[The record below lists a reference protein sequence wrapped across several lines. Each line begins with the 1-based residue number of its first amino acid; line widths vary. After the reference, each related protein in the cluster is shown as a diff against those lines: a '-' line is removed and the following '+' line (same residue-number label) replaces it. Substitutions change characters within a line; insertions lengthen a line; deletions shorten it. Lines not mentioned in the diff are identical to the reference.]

1 MNELSPIT
9 LSGIDTQRPLII
21 AGPCSAENENQVLTT
36 ARQLAAGGVKI
47 FRAGLWKPRTKPGCF
62 EGVGA
67 KGLPWL
73 QRVRLETGMY
83 IATEVATEQHIDIAL
98 DAGFDMLWIGAR
110 TSASPFAMQEIANHL
125 RGVDIPILVK
135 NPINPD
141 IELWIGAL
149 ERLYNAGVRRL
160 GAVHRGFS
168 SYEKH
173 IYRNK
178 PQWHIPIE
186 LRRRI
191 PNLPIICD
199 PSHIGGSREHIAP
212 LSQQAMDM
220 GFDGLIIESHCDPDC
235 ALSDASQQ
243 VTPHTLVAILSQL
256 VIRNTTQMG
265 ETLTELRQQID
276 NLDNELFSILAERM
290 RVSREIGIYKKNN
303 SMSVLQT
310 QRYDEILSKRIMQA
324 TEMGLSNEFVKSVL
338 EAIHEESVQQQ
349 VKILNKK

>member
-1 MNELSPIT
+1 MKEIKPIT
-9 LSGIDTQRPLII
+9 LPGINTQQPLVI
-21 AGPCSAENENQVLTT
+21 AGPCSAESENQLLTT
-36 ARQLAAGGVKI
+36 AHQLAAGGIKI

-67 KGLPWL
+67 KGLPWM
-73 QRVRLETGMY
+73 QRVRRETGMY

-125 RGVDIPILVK
+125 RGIDIPVLVK
-135 NPINPD
+135 NPVNPD
-141 IELWIGAL
+141 IELWMGAL
-149 ERLYNAGVRRL
+149 ERLYNAGIHRL

-186 LRRRI
+186 LRRRL

-199 PSHIGGSREHIAP
+199 PSHIGGSREHIAS

-220 GFDGLIIESHCDPDC
+220 GFDGLIIESHCNPET
-235 ALSDASQQ
+235 ALSDAAQQ
-243 VTPHTLVAILSQL
+243 VTPHDLLEILAQL
-256 VIRNTTQMG
+256 TIRNTTQMG

-276 NLDNELFSILAERM
+276 NLDTELFSILAERM
-290 RVSREIGIYKKNN
+290 RVAREIGTYKKHN
-303 SMSVLQT
+303 SMPILQT
-310 QRYDEILSKRIMQA
+310 QRYDEILNKRITQA
-324 TEMGLSNEFVKSVL
+324 SDMGLSDDFVKNIL

-349 VKILNKK
+349 VDILNKK